1 MDRDATGEQEAASR
15 QEGRREWIRA
25 ILRALRYLG
34 IRAFIIAIT
43 VLVGIY
49 AAIWVTNLGGAGDE
63 SRRSDIRAMIV
74 MASRGPHWR
83 EMTQEERERV
93 LEATFQAAYRAA
105 DLDKP
110 FFIRSFRYFREAL
123 TFSLGESSF
132 RSLSGSNR
140 VIDIL
145 LESLPL
151 TLLIFGFANLITFLV
166 GLAVSLALSRRYG
179 TLVDR
184 AATLLVP
191 LFAAPPWFHGLFL
204 IVIFAILLKV
214 LPFGGLLGSTIP
226 QTQLSYVLTVA
237 KHMLLPVTATVLGTL
252 PFAVYTNRA
261 LFLIH
266 SSDDHVEMAKAKGLR
281 ANRLQRRYVLRPVLP
296 AVVTNFAFL
305 ALVAWEAVIITEA
318 VFNWPGLG
326 RLVLDAIRAY
336 EVSVV
341 IGAVTMLAY
350 LLGLTVLFLDILYV
364 IVDPRVKLGGG
375 GRA

>member
-1 MDRDATGEQEAASR
+1 MDGETIGGQDTAPERS
-15 QEGRREWIRA
+15 GGREWIRA
-25 ILRALRYLG
+25 LLRALRYLG
-34 IRAFIIAIT
+34 VRIVVVTLT
-43 VLVGIY
+43 VLIGIY

-74 MASRGPHWR
+74 MGSRGPHWR
-83 EMTQEERERV
+83 AMTPEERERV
-93 LEATFQAAYRAA
+93 LEAAFQAGYRAA

-110 FFIRSFRYFREAL
+110 FFVRSFRYFREAL

-179 TLVDR
+179 TLLDR

-214 LPFGGLLGSTIP
+214 LPFGGLLGSSIP
-226 QTQLSYVLTVA
+226 ETRLAYALTVA
-237 KHMLLPVTATVLGTL
+237 KHMILPVTATVLGTL
-252 PFAVYTNRA
+252 PFAAYTNRA

-266 SSDDHVEMAKAKGLR
+266 SSDDHVELAKAKGLR
-281 ANRLQRRYVLRPVLP
+281 GNRLQRRYILRPVLP

-326 RLVLDAIRAY
+326 GLVLDAIRAY

-375 GRA
+375 AKT